1 MVEQRDPEGEWK
13 GRHNRPAH
21 ITPVGS
27 GALPL
32 APKNDILPPDYTP
45 AEIPET
51 RYAGLSRH

>member
-1 MVEQRDPEGEWK
+1 MVKQRDPEGEWK

-21 ITPVGS
+21 ITPAGS

-32 APKNDILPPDYTP
+32 APQNDIPPDHTP
-45 AEIPET
+45 AGILET

>member
-32 APKNDILPPDYTP
+32 APKNDTPPTTHPQGYSKLGMP
-45 AEIPET
+45 V
-51 RYAGLSRH
+51 